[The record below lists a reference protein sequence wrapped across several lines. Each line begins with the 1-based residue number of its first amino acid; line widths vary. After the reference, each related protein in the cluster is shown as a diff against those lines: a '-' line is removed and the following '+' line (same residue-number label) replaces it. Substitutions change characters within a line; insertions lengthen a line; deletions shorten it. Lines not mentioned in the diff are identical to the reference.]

1 MFYDKTDSL
10 LFLNIPSLRELWSL
24 KLSYNKLTICTLPD
38 DIGELKEL
46 VWLDVAVSPLTL
58 EDMRKVVKLQ
68 NKMFSRDVTSKDKKC
83 PLFVYMLRLVN

>member
-10 LFLNIPSLRELWSL
+10 LFLNIPSPRELWSL
-24 KLSYNKLTICTLPD
+24 KLSCNKLTIYTLPD

-46 VWLDVAVSPLTL
+46 VWLDVAVNPLTL

-83 PLFVYMLRLVN
+83 PLFVYMLCLVN